1 MKKNM
6 KKHFFIKRTVCIIL
20 IIGCIITGVYSY
32 YGGLGTGK
40 CANVN
45 EYEKYAVT
53 VEELSIPEQTKI
65 VALGEATH
73 GNKEFQQLKL
83 DIFKIMVEDYGV
95 RAFSLEGD
103 YGGCEAVG
111 IEGHIVRY
119 ETCFGIKVVF
129 SPGFSSEICLI
140 IIIVIRCRT
149 IELFAAGFAFIYQ
162 LL

>member
-1 MKKNM
+1 MMKKNM
-6 KKHFFIKRTVCIIL
+6 KKHSFIKRTVCIIL

-45 EYEKYAVT
+45 EFEKYAVT

-103 YGGCEAVG
+103 YGGCEAVN
-111 IEGHIVRY
+111 RY
-119 ETCFGIKVVF
+119 IHGGDGTVKDAVSAIWNYLLCGYI
-129 SPGFSSEICLI
+129 
-140 IIIVIRCRT
+140 
-149 IELFAAGFAFIYQ
+149 AARW
-162 LL
+162 